1 MEDADQC
8 LSAPCHSQNTDMS
21 KFSNGC
27 RDLIRDYECICKEGY
42 GGKNCEVKFFQM
54 FEFDN

>member
-42 GGKNCEVKFFQM
+42 GGKNCEVKFKFWIQK
-54 FEFDN
+54 